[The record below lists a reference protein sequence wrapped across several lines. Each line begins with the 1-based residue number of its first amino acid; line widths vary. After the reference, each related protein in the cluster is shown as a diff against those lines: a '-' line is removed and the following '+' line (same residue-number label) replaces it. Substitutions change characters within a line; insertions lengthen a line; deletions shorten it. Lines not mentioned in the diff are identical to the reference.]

1 MPSLDAIITRSKNER
16 GLKQALI
23 EINEKL
29 KEMQESKSY
38 NNSPKDY
45 FDYNYMF
52 LLRTKAISKIK
63 KNRKM

>member
-16 GLKQALI
+16 ELKQALI

-38 NNSPKDY
+38 NNSPRDY